1 MIESFNNKTDK
12 VGDDFKKTI
21 TTGSKVDIA
30 AGIFSIYG
38 YAALKKELDKIK
50 QLRFI
55 FTDPTFIEL
64 DKNKREQRQ
73 FQINS
78 NHRKKAISGS
88 DFEINLKN
96 ELTGKAIAQECKKW
110 IEQKVSFKTNAV
122 NQYIQPHLRLKNDE
136 SNFVYMGINEFTSA
150 GLGYQ
155 KDNTILNQIIKTD
168 DLDTTQQYAQNFED
182 VWNDKKVL
190 KDVTTEVI
198 DYIAEL

>member
-12 VGDDFKKTI
+12 VGDDFKKSI

-96 ELTGKAIAQECKKW
+96 ELTGKAIAQKCKKW
-110 IEQKVSFKTNAV
+110 IEQKASF
-122 NQYIQPHLRLKNDE
+122 
-136 SNFVYMGINEFTSA
+136 
-150 GLGYQ
+150 
-155 KDNTILNQIIKTD
+155 
-168 DLDTTQQYAQNFED
+168 
-182 VWNDKKVL
+182 
-190 KDVTTEVI
+190 
-198 DYIAEL
+198 